1 MGKANDS
8 LAQALCSTGLPTE
21 LGDSA
26 SLLWQEPQQALQI
39 HHAHEHVLRASET
52 GACELPASR
61 SPPSHHIQENFSEEK
76 EQGTEREASNT
87 SCNH

>member
-8 LAQALCSTGLPTE
+8 LTQALSSTGLSME

-39 HHAHEHVLRASET
+39 HHAQEHVLRASET

-61 SPPSHHIQENFSEEK
+61 SPAPHHIQENFSEKK
-76 EQGTEREASNT
+76 EQGTEIEASNT
-87 SCNH
+87 SCDH